1 MLSSSRPAQLR
12 SAKRLSRP
20 ELVILW
26 IHRARHLA
34 QGLHHTTNIATEE
47 ETPHETV
54 GLIRDAVSV
63 LLKNM
68 VALGKASL
76 KYGAV
81 EGADAPEYFVPSEG
95 TTLFGMAEHFV
106 DLYGYHGDGSPFDR
120 ALMFDNLNTLF
131 RAMVLDE
138 EYLQC
143 GVDFPNFELSKADLE
158 QYGIYKFIKPHQ
170 IARVHVE
177 DPRIVRHQFGDHLL
191 QYNPKLGEAA
201 RYAFPDPLQEYAATR
216 PNTPV
221 PSLIADIPDGMGE
234 DGEESDKENESP

>member
-1 MLSSSRPAQLR
+1 MLSSSRPARLR

-34 QGLHHTTNIATEE
+34 QGLHHITNIATEE

-54 GLIRDAVSV
+54 GLIRDTVSV

-95 TTLFGMAEHFV
+95 TTLFGMAERFV

-131 RAMVLDE
+131 RTMVLDE
-138 EYLQC
+138 EYFQC
-143 GVDFPNFELSKADLE
+143 GVDFPNFELSKVDLE
-158 QYGIYKFIKPHQ
+158 
-170 IARVHVE
+170 
-177 DPRIVRHQFGDHLL
+177 
-191 QYNPKLGEAA
+191 
-201 RYAFPDPLQEYAATR
+201 
-216 PNTPV
+216 
-221 PSLIADIPDGMGE
+221 
-234 DGEESDKENESP
+234 